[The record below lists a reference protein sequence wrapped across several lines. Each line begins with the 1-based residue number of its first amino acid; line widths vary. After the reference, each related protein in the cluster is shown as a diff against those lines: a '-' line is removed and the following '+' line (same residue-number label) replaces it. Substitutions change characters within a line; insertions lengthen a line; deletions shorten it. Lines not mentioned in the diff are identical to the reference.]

1 MIEGLW
7 TAEFGSSTGV
17 FSGGVAVLRD
27 GKILGGDATYYYVG
41 DYTIKGTAFQATLK
55 ISPFIQ
61 GAESVFKT
69 VGSDLTLELVVS
81 LVGTGQLIAQGHARG
96 MPEVNFGAKLTKRAD
111 PLGR

>member
-41 DYTIKGTAFQATLK
+41 DYSIKGNTFQATLK
-55 ISPFIQ
+55 ISPFME

-69 VGSDLTLELVVS
+69 LGKDLTLELVGS
-81 LVGTGQLIAQGHARG
+81 LVGADRVIAQGYAKG
-96 MPEVNFGAKLTKRAD
+96 MPQVNFGAKLTKRAD
-111 PLGR
+111 LL